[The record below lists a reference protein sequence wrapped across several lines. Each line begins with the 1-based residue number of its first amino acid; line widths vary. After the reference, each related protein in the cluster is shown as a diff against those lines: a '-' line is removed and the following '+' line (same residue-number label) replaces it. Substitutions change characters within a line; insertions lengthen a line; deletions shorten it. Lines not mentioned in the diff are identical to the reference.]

1 MFTKRCS
8 SFSQALLLTFA
19 LWASAAVVA
28 QPVGPNTK
36 PIELQGTSLS
46 GANFDLAKS
55 RGKVVLVFF
64 WSTNCGVC
72 LSAMPELRLNQAGWR
87 GKPFEL
93 VTVNVDTNMADWKSY
108 EKIAAVTQTQALTA
122 IWTGK
127 PLSQRLPLTLV
138 LDTKGRVVARHEGRV
153 APEAWDEVAEILP

>member
-1 MFTKRCS
+1 MPVIYRSALIVCMGL
-8 SFSQALLLTFA
+8 ALLM
-19 LWASAAVVA
+19 AVLLPVYA
-28 QPVGPNTK
+28 QPAADAAK
-36 PIELQGTSLS
+36 PLALQGTTLS
-46 GANFDLAKS
+46 GSQFDLAKS

-72 LSAMPELRLNQAGWR
+72 LSAMPELRLNLAGWR

-108 EKIAAVTQTQALTA
+108 EQIAAKTQTQALTA

-127 PLSQRLPLTLV
+127 APSQKLPLTLV
-138 LDTKGRVVARHEGRV
+138 LDAKGRVVARHEGRV
-153 APEAWDEVAEILP
+153 APEAWDAVAEILP